1 MRPVLIGES
10 EWMRIYA
17 CVGRIPGHD
26 SFETIR
32 AQFIEQIGQARY
44 EALVGDL
51 TVDENQLRDYVHVRE
66 GAAP

>member
-1 MRPVLIGES
+1 
-10 EWMRIYA
+10 MRIYA

-26 SFETIR
+26 SFETTR
-32 AQFIEQIGQARY
+32 AQFIDQIGQANY

-51 TVDENQLRDYVHVRE
+51 TVDESQLRDYVHVRE